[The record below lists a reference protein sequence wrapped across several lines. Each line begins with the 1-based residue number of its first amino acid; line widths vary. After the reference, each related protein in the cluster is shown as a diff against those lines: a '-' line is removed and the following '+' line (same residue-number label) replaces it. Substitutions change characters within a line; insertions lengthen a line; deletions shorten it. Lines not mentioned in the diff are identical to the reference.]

1 MNGCQTKRAIYFG
14 LLIACLAGAL
24 LTVFLP
30 FAYEEVLLFWT
41 DASLVPMSIPA
52 ALMPDVMT
60 GLLQEPSYNWMQLVY
75 AAVLLFAGVTV
86 TQLIRALLRVLRSL
100 NAETP
105 ASAPLR
111 LGSAPAVGLG
121 FFALLTILGIWNQIY
136 LNELTEINLITPP
149 IWPLAG
155 LLLHLAALRL
165 ARVLNAERAR
175 PAADQGCKNT
185 DH

>member
-1 MNGCQTKRAIYFG
+1 MKGLQTKRAVYYG

-30 FAYEEVLLFWT
+30 FAYEEVRLFGT
-41 DASLVPMSIPA
+41 DANLVPMSIPA
-52 ALMPDVMT
+52 ALMPGTMT
-60 GLLQEPSYNWMQLVY
+60 HLLQKPSYDWVQAVY
-75 AAVLLFAGVTV
+75 AAVLIFAVVTV
-86 TQLIRALLRVLRSL
+86 IQLIRALLRVLRRL

-136 LNELTEINLITPP
+136 LNEHTEIILISPP

-155 LLLHLAALRL
+155 LLLNLAALRL

-175 PAADQGCKNT
+175 PAADQGCKNS

>member
-1 MNGCQTKRAIYFG
+1 MGKIQTKRAVYYG

-30 FAYEEVLLFWT
+30 FAYEPISFQSDRFL
-41 DASLVPMSIPA
+41 APMSIPA
-52 ALMPDVMT
+52 ALMPGTMT
-60 GLLQEPSYNWMQLVY
+60 HLLQMSSYNWVQALY
-75 AAVLLFAGVTV
+75 AAVLIFAAVTV
-86 TQLIRALLRVLRSL
+86 IQLIRALLRVLRSL

-105 ASAPLR
+105 SSAPLR
-111 LGSAPAVGLG
+111 LGAAPAVGLG
-121 FFALLTILGIWNQIY
+121 FFALLMILGIWNQIY
-136 LNELTEINLITPP
+136 LNEYTEVPFYFPP

-175 PAADQGCKNT
+175 PAADQGCKNS

>member
-1 MNGCQTKRAIYFG
+1 MNEFQIKRAVYYG
-14 LLIACLAGAL
+14 LLIACLTGAL

-30 FAYEEVLLFWT
+30 FAYEERLLFWT

-52 ALMPDVMT
+52 ALMPEVMT
-60 GLLQEPSYNWMQLVY
+60 GLLREPSYGWMQLVY

-121 FFALLTILGIWNQIY
+121 FFALLTILGVWNRIY
-136 LNELTEINLITPP
+136 LVEYTEVTLISPP
-149 IWPLAG
+149 IWPLVG
-155 LLLHLAALRL
+155 LLLNLAALRL
-165 ARVLNAERAR
+165 ARVLNPRR
-175 PAADQGCKNT
+175 PGPASESEIKKF
-185 DH
+185 

>member
-1 MNGCQTKRAIYFG
+1 MNGIQTQRAVYYG

-30 FAYEEVLLFWT
+30 FAYEEVRLFGT
-41 DASLVPMSIPA
+41 DANLVPMSIPA

-60 GLLQEPSYNWMQLVY
+60 GLLREPSYGWMQLVY

-100 NAETP
+100 NTETP

-136 LNELTEINLITPP
+136 LNEYTEITLIFPP

-155 LLLHLAALRL
+155 LLLNLAALRL
-165 ARVLNAERAR
+165 RRVLNPRR
-175 PAADQGCKNT
+175 PGPASESEIKKF
-185 DH
+185 

>member
-1 MNGCQTKRAIYFG
+1 MNEFQIKRAVYYR
-14 LLIACLAGAL
+14 LLIACLTGAL

-52 ALMPDVMT
+52 ALMPEVIT
-60 GLLQEPSYNWMQLVY
+60 GLLQDPSYGWMQLVY

-121 FFALLTILGIWNQIY
+121 FFALLMILGIWNRIY
-136 LNELTEINLITPP
+136 LVEYTEVTLISPP

-155 LLLHLAALRL
+155 LLLNLAALRL
-165 ARVLNAERAR
+165 AKVL
-175 PAADQGCKNT
+175 T
-185 DH
+185 I